1 LVTLDTFTVLVVDD
15 EEDIRNIIA
24 YDVESVGYKVFKAES
39 GNKALEILRS
49 VKIDVIISDIRM
61 PDGDGV
67 KLLDTLKRDFPE
79 MPQLIFLSGYSDYSK
94 EELIAKGAD
103 SVLKKPVKYEELKTQ
118 IALAARKK
126 LKVK

>member
-1 LVTLDTFTVLVVDD
+1 MVTLDTFTVLVVGD

-79 MPQLIFLSGYSDYSK
+79 MPQLIFLSDILLFK
-94 EELIAKGAD
+94 EELIAK
-103 SVLKKPVKYEELKTQ
+103 VQIRIKKTG
-118 IALAARKK
+118 
-126 LKVK
+126 